1 MIDIREYHKLLRDY
15 KLKETNG
22 HLLMPGEPNKN
33 TIHKVVKK
41 LFSALDDPRA
51 ENPNFRLYKLKGF
64 CGYAECVSPQC
75 FFFRLNPSILNT
87 TLDKEDIID
96 IAQDMDLE
104 RIQLIG
110 AKKYLEE
117 YNSTQPD
124 ILKLSPADFK
134 LILTYMMKGNGDAS

>member
-1 MIDIREYHKLLRDY
+1 MINIREYHELLKKY
-15 KLKETNG
+15 NLKEKNG

-33 TIHKVVKK
+33 TIHKIVKK

-51 ENPNFRLYKLKGF
+51 ENPNFRLYKSRGF
-64 CGYAECVSPQC
+64 CGYPQCVSPQC

-87 TLDKEDIID
+87 TLDREDIID

-134 LILTYMMKGNGDAS
+134 LILTYMMKGNKDAS

>member
-1 MIDIREYHKLLRDY
+1 MIDIREYHKLLKKY
-15 KLKETNG
+15 NLKETNG

-33 TIHKVVKK
+33 TIHKVVKE
-41 LFSALDDPRA
+41 LFSALDDSRA
-51 ENPNFRLYKLKGF
+51 ENPNFRLYKSKGF
-64 CGYAECVSPQC
+64 CGYSECVSPQC
-75 FFFRLNPSILNT
+75 FFFRLNPSIINT
-87 TLDKEDIID
+87 TLDREDIID

-134 LILTYMMKGNGDAS
+134 LILTYMTKGNGDAS

>member
-1 MIDIREYHKLLRDY
+1 MINIKEYHNLLRQY
-15 KLKETNG
+15 KLEEKNG
-22 HLLMPGEPNKN
+22 HLLLPEETNKN
-33 TIHKVVKK
+33 TIHKIVKK

-51 ENPNFRLYKLKGF
+51 ENPNFRLYKLRGF
-64 CGYAECVSPQC
+64 CSHPRCVSPQC
-75 FFFRLNPSILNT
+75 FFFRLNPSIQDT
-87 TLDKEDIID
+87 TLDREDIID

-124 ILKLSPADFK
+124 ILKLSQADFK
-134 LILTYMMKGNGDAS
+134 LILAYMMKGNKDAS